1 MDGKMEDRENIGDAK
16 GKRIKIY
23 IDLVFEGEGKKEV
36 EMSSNI
42 KIRDIKEY
50 LCGLFPEE
58 LDINTLHLVANG
70 YGLPDDEATLEEYEI
85 EDGTIIEVY
94 PW

>member
-1 MDGKMEDRENIGDAK
+1 MEEIRLYLDLMLGGRGRKEFKMSKNVQ
-16 GKRIKIY
+16 IK
-23 IDLVFEGEGKKEV
+23 
-36 EMSSNI
+36 
-42 KIRDIKEY
+42 DIKEY

-58 LDINTLHLVANG
+58 LDINTVYLVANG

-94 PW
+94 PFAIVG